1 MTTNM
6 EDLVNEAI
14 LLADSRNH
22 YDARFF
28 AENERKR
35 AISERNSDAVF
46 IWESALSKM
55 ALMDILLP
63 PIRSGPSTKIGRKR
77 LKN

>member
-1 MTTNM
+1 MMTNM
-6 EDLVNEAI
+6 EYLINEAI
-14 LLADSRNH
+14 LLADNQNH
-22 YDARFF
+22 HDGRFF

-35 AISERNSDAVF
+35 AVRERNSDAVF
-46 IWESALSKM
+46 VWESALSRM

-63 PIRSGPSTKIGRKR
+63 PIRSASSMKTGRTS